1 MRHHEHAPP
10 IEEKGVEMTATSA
23 PDERPSVRTTDEAY
37 GALRASHALWAG
49 TSVLITDQHG
59 RILVQRV
66 GYRPTRLLPGGALDP
81 GESPAQGAVRELQ
94 EELGLAVPLTR
105 GLAVDWVSPAGRR
118 TSPALRFPGELLHVF
133 DGGVWDADRIASI
146 RPAPDEIEGVDFV
159 EPAELP
165 ALMSPDDA
173 RRALSALRARVNGAG
188 PAILEDGLP
197 LSPTLL
203 DRVNAFTQQRAV
215 HHWPWREAPAPAG
228 LPVRQSWGWLFAPD
242 GRVLVLLDP
251 ANGAACLPGGT
262 PEPEDHQDPAA
273 TLIRE
278 ALEEASAH
286 ISPPALLGHLPDREH
301 KAGPCTRVRMAAA
314 LTHLGA
320 SRPDPATG
328 QTYVRA
334 LATPE
339 QVIELF
345 NWGSGGADQLTA
357 VHHARA
363 RLGVPRAARQP
374 FTELPEAID
383 LTTL

>member
-1 MRHHEHAPP
+1 MS
-10 IEEKGVEMTATSA
+10 TTSA
-23 PDERPSVRTTDEAY
+23 PGERPGVAMTDEAY

-81 GESPAQGAVRELQ
+81 GESPAQGAARELE

-118 TSPALRFPGELLHVF
+118 TSPEARFPGELLHVF
-133 DGGVWDADRIASI
+133 DGGVWDEDRIASI
-146 RPAPDEIEGVDFV
+146 RPAPGEIEGVDFV

-188 PAILEDGLP
+188 PAILEDGRP
-197 LSPTLL
+197 LAPTLL
-203 DRVNAFTQQRAV
+203 DRVNAFTRRRAV
-215 HHWPWREAPAPAG
+215 QHWPWQDGPAPAG

-262 PEPEDHQDPAA
+262 PEPEDDQDPAA

-278 ALEEASAH
+278 AVEEASAH
-286 ISPPALLGHLPDREH
+286 ISAPVLLGHLPDQEH
-301 KAGPCTRVRMAAA
+301 SAGPRSRVRMAAA
-314 LTHLGA
+314 LTYVGP

-339 QVIELF
+339 QVVELF
-345 NWGSGGADQLTA
+345 NWGPGAADQLNA
-357 VHHARA
+357 VHRERA
-363 RLGVPRAARQP
+363 RLALPHAPRQP
-374 FTELPEAID
+374 ITPVTDEDSA
-383 LTTL
+383 

>member
-1 MRHHEHAPP
+1 MTTTSTPGERS
-10 IEEKGVEMTATSA
+10 GVTM
-23 PDERPSVRTTDEAY
+23 TDEAY

-59 RILVQRV
+59 RVLVQRV

-81 GESPAQGAVRELQ
+81 GESPAQGAARELR

-118 TSPALRFPGELLHVF
+118 TSPAVRFPGELLHVF
-133 DGGVWDADRIASI
+133 DGGVWNEDRIASI
-146 RPAPDEIEGVDFV
+146 RPAPGEIEGVDFV
-159 EPAELP
+159 EPADLP
-165 ALMSPDDA
+165 ALMAPDDA
-173 RRALSALRARVNGAG
+173 RRALSALRARVNGTG

-197 LSPTLL
+197 LAPTLL
-203 DRVNAFTQQRAV
+203 DRVNTFTRHRAV
-215 HHWPWREAPAPAG
+215 HHLPWHEGPAAAG

-262 PEPEDHQDPAA
+262 PEPENDRSPAA

-278 ALEEASAH
+278 ALEEASAR
-286 ISPPALLGHLPDREH
+286 ISPPVLLGNLPDPEH
-301 KAGPCTRVRMAAA
+301 SAGPCTRLRMAAV
-314 LTHLGA
+314 LTDIGP

-328 QTYVRA
+328 QTYLRA

-345 NWGSGGADQLTA
+345 NWGPTGADQLTA

-363 RLGVPRAARQP
+363 RFALPRATRQP
-374 FTELPEAID
+374 LTELPDATD
-383 LTTL
+383 LSTL

>member
-1 MRHHEHAPP
+1 
-10 IEEKGVEMTATSA
+10 MTTASA
-23 PDERPSVRTTDEAY
+23 PAEPPSVKMTDEAY

-59 RILVQRV
+59 RVLVQRV
-66 GYRPTRLLPGGALDP
+66 GYRPTRLLSGGALDP
-81 GESPAQGAVRELQ
+81 GESPAQGAARELQ
-94 EELGLAVPLTR
+94 EELGLAQPLTR

-118 TSPALRFPGELLHVF
+118 TSHALRFPGELLHVF
-133 DGGVWDADRIASI
+133 DGGVWDEDRIASV
-146 RPAPDEIEGVDFV
+146 RPAPGEIEGVGFV
-159 EPAELP
+159 EPADLP

-188 PAILEDGLP
+188 PAILEDGRP

-203 DRVNAFTQQRAV
+203 DRVNAFTRHRAV
-215 HHWPWREAPAPAG
+215 HHWPWHEGPAPAG
-228 LPVRQSWGWLFAPD
+228 LPVRQSWGWIFAPD
-242 GRVLVLLDP
+242 GRILVLLDP

-262 PEPEDHQDPAA
+262 PEPDQDPAA

-286 ISPPALLGHLPDREH
+286 ISPAVLLGHLPDREH
-301 KAGPCTRVRMAAA
+301 DAGPCTRVRMAAA
-314 LTHLGA
+314 LTDLGP

-345 NWGSGGADQLTA
+345 NWGPGGAGQLTA
-357 VHHARA
+357 VHHAPA
-363 RLGVPRAARQP
+363 RFGLPRATRQP
-374 FTELPEAID
+374 LTELPDATD